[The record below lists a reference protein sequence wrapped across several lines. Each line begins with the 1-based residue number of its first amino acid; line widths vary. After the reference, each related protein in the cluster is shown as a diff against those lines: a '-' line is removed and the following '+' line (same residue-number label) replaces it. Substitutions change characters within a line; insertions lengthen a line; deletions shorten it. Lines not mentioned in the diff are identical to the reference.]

1 VTDAFLPTPTDATPE
16 RQIAHD
22 IAKRAVWVAPFLL
35 AGCAAMWGM
44 HGFLSCA
51 AGIAVVVAN
60 FLLSAAL
67 ITTTARISV
76 GLMMG
81 AALFGYL
88 VRLGLIFL
96 AFVVI
101 RDMAWFHKMAFGL
114 TIIITH
120 LGLLLWETRFVSAS
134 LAFPGLAPGPRSTR
148 KTL

>member
-1 VTDAFLPTPTDATPE
+1 VTGAFVAAPAEGTPE

-22 IAKRAVWVAPFLL
+22 IAKRAVWAAPFLL
-35 AGCAAMWGM
+35 AACAAIWGM
-44 HGFLSCA
+44 DGFLSCA
-51 AGIAVVVAN
+51 AGIVVVVAN

-88 VRLGLIFL
+88 LRLGLIFL